1 MEVVSSLGFR
11 YLPSLPM
18 TSSSNHRPHSP
29 LKDRAPVKSPGR
41 PIRSKRTSTSPAKK
55 HNLSGR
61 EMLFLSLPP
70 LSRKCS
76 FPHRWQEGFKPDVV
90 TVAEVLPVCS
100 ELRDIKQGKE
110 INCYAL
116 KKSLL
121 AKCIISHFLDG
132 DVLKVRPAS
141 VTMGRVLTICSDL
154 KL

>member
-29 LKDRAPVKSPGR
+29 LKDRAPVKSPAR

-110 INCYAL
+110 INCCYAL
-116 KKSLL
+116 KNLFLPNVSLVTSL
-121 AKCIISHFLDG
+121 MVMYSKCS
-132 DVLKVRPAS
+132 VPEYPVR
-141 VTMGRVLTICSDL
+141 LFD
-154 KL
+154 KLVGAV